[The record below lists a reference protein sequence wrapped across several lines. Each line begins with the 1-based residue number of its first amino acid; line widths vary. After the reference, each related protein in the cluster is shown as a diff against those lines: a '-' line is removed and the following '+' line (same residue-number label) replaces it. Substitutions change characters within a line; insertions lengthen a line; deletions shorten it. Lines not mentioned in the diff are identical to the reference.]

1 MRKLRYL
8 SVCSGIEAATMAWH
22 PLGWEPV
29 AFADIEEFP
38 SAVLAH
44 HYPAVPNLGDMSK
57 FNQWPDHAIDLLVGG
72 TPCQAFSVAG
82 LREGLNDPRGNLAL
96 TFLAL
101 ARRYRPRWVVWE
113 NVPGVHSSWSD
124 EAHRAPAEN
133 SSGIIAEARRAAELL
148 GLDGS
153 ALLGGDAFE
162 EVDQSSD
169 FDCFLAGLEEL
180 GYGWATRVLDAQYFG
195 VAQRRRRVFV
205 VAHLGARA
213 PAAAVLFEPESLRGD
228 PPPSR
233 QSGQGIAPTIS
244 SRAQGGGGLGTYAEL
259 GGALIPDVVGALQH
273 GAHGGGG
280 STARM
285 PTPAESLPAISHCL
299 NAGAM
304 GRLDSET
311 ETLIPMPQGGFFDGP
326 THTLRGDGFDAS
338 EDGTGRGT
346 PLITAYPE
354 RQMTSPHNRSNPL
367 PGDPSPTLCKD
378 SGPPMIAFDCKASG
392 QNGFGC
398 GSEITSTMRA
408 MGHSESHQNGGGHLA
423 VAEPFTLAIRGRGE
437 SHQLEHRRDGTA
449 NALLTPN
456 GGRAGIGCGAVAVDT
471 YNGKIDGDVCATMGT
486 NGSPVNATGP
496 QVMSGMSVRRLTPIE
511 CERLQGFP
519 DNYTRIPWGGAAAE
533 ECPDGHRYR
542 ALGNSM
548 AVPVMRWIGARIQ
561 RVDAILEKE
570 AAEKSA

>member
-1 MRKLRYL
+1 MRNLRYL
-8 SVCSGIEAATMAWH
+8 SVCSGIEAATVAWH
-22 PLGWEPV
+22 SLGFEPV

-82 LREGLNDPRGNLAL
+82 LREGLADPRGNLAL

-124 EAHRAPAEN
+124 AAHRAPSEK
-133 SSGIIAEARRAAELL
+133 SRGIIDEARRAAELL

-233 QSGQGIAPTIS
+233 QSGQGVAAES
-244 SRAQGGGGLGTYAEL
+244 SSGVEIGGYSADSLRVAGTLDRKSTCANRGCQTNESDFL
-259 GGALIPDVVGALQH
+259 VPAVVGALQH
-273 GAHGGGG
+273 GAPVGGG
-280 STARM
+280 STGKM
-285 PTPAESLPAISHCL
+285 PTAAESLPAISHCL
-299 NAGAM
+299 NADAM
-304 GRLDSET
+304 GRRDSET
-311 ETLIPMPQGGFFDGP
+311 ETLIPMPQGGFFDDVA
-326 THTLRGDGFDAS
+326 HTLRAAGFDAS

-346 PLITAYPE
+346 PLVADVAPTLGKESFSTVKSSSGQMADFCVAIRTAQTGANGEGLAEEVAHTLDRAQGQAIAFDSTQITHPE
-354 RQMTSPHNRSNPL
+354 NRSNPQ
-367 PGDPSPTLCKD
+367 PGDPAPT
-378 SGPPMIAFDCKASG
+378 
-392 QNGFGC
+392 
-398 GSEITSTMRA
+398 
-408 MGHSESHQNGGGHLA
+408 
-423 VAEPFTLAIRGRGE
+423 
-437 SHQLEHRRDGTA
+437 
-449 NALLTPN
+449 
-456 GGRAGIGCGAVAVDT
+456 
-471 YNGKIDGDVCATMGT
+471 
-486 NGSPVNATGP
+486 TGP

-519 DNYTRIPWGGAAAE
+519 DNYTRIPWGGAPAE

-548 AVPVMRWIGARIQ
+548 AVPVMRWIGERIQ
-561 RVDAILEKE
+561 LVDEILEKE